1 VEPRIWKSDAP
12 PRVMRVAALTCAT
25 AAFAPAS
32 ASASAS
38 RSTISAAG
46 EETFHIA
53 VDVSGHRVLV
63 RHLRPVGRIAGHHA
77 PVLFIHGSSF
87 PSALAAAF
95 RFDSVSWM
103 DDLAT
108 RGFDVWAFDFLGYG
122 GSDRYP
128 EMQDAATTHA
138 PLGRAPEAAGQIAAV
153 VGFIRTRTR
162 SARVSLIAHS
172 WGTIPAGLFASENP
186 EAIERLVDFGPV
198 AQRAGAPSQKTLP
211 AFDFVSEEAQRSRF
225 DDYVPAGEQRVL
237 DPGHFAAWGPAYM
250 STDSTSGTR
259 HPRSVQI
266 PNGPSADIADAW
278 SGHLGYD
285 PGRITAPVL
294 IIRGEWDVVTRDA
307 DAQWL
312 WGSLSRAPIKRDV
325 KIARATHVMHLEAHR
340 RELYAE
346 VAAFLGDGALGRGHS
361 PSK

>member
-1 VEPRIWKSDAP
+1 MEIRRA
-12 PRVMRVAALTCAT
+12 
-25 AAFAPAS
+25 
-32 ASASAS
+32 AS
-38 RSTISAAG
+38 RHARRRPHVCDGRVRASVGVGSPSTISAAG

-77 PVLFIHGSSF
+77 PVLFIPDPRF
-87 PSALAAAF
+87 RPRWPRAY

-225 DDYVPAGEQRVL
+225 DGYVPAGEQRVL

-285 PGRITAPVL
+285 PGVSPRRCSSSA
-294 IIRGEWDVVTRDA
+294 GN
-307 DAQWL
+307 
-312 WGSLSRAPIKRDV
+312 GMSSREMPMRNGFGPRCR
-325 KIARATHVMHLEAHR
+325 ARRSNGM
-340 RELYAE
+340 
-346 VAAFLGDGALGRGHS
+346 
-361 PSK
+361 